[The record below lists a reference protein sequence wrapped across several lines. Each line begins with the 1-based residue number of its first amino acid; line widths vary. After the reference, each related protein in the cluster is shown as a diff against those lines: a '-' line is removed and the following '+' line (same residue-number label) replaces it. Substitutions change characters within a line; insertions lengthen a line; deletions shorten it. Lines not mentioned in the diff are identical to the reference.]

1 MAKLVPFNQTKGHL
15 DTITSAII
23 PFLYYNPDN
32 KKLLYS
38 VYNFDFSKYL
48 QDNQF
53 ILTNYKYSIFCLF
66 LIQNFL
72 LIITDS
78 ILLNGSDPLFIQ
90 YLASKFNTIVPGFIE
105 LLQTTIQTTINTIGT
120 FNVDSIYGA
129 IYLMFSQKYLSF
141 FNDQFIISMLSLEA
155 SQFYIHPLMT
165 RYFTD
170 ITDDINEHVLKY
182 GIFNLNFSSTTTK
195 LLNVNP
201 DIYCQRQFNLIP
213 YNDYEFTRIQDYFYM
228 DDLGNKYTKYNF
240 NFELYAS
247 DFNLFS
253 SSKLVIFTNFT
264 SRNCLLSACVIMSI
278 GCGLYPPYSKYFDV
292 SPAGQS
298 ELETYLLNYSVM
310 TMANSYKSF
319 DNINW
324 ISFQKVSSLVE
335 SIDETKEQ
343 FMRNYQFQQL
353 PIPFNQQLAM
363 KNTLIKQSICT
374 VYLNNETT
382 GSFCTGFLFDGTFI
396 LGDNAKLVV
405 TTSHLLD
412 GQKDITF
419 FYASFSTYSLNDY
432 PSISCVGKYLII
444 GYDETIDIMIGLLD
458 ETDSFNVQNNVSLR
472 MQQDFPNLELLSLNV
487 SSVNM
492 DDKIKVIGNL
502 NNFDNLSSISGNVI
516 NPKYSNGLDYS
527 SFEDGLTS
535 ELILADINVVSG
547 SSGSPAFNE
556 EHKIVGMVA
565 FKVKT
570 PDNNVF
576 PNLIIPTYILTN
588 VIRYML
594 YKWQIVQSNL
604 QLTSPLFNV
613 ITKTGFPKV
622 WLGINTRNYSPSNKN
637 DYCFHNFNYNG
648 GIVIDSFIYGYNTL
662 TNSLITNMIDLNDKN
677 AIPVIS
683 PLFNSTMMNRFI
695 DSNCPIVLKSVKM
708 YDVLTSSYSEIYLG
722 KFSNQSSYS
731 RITYGVSPMAT
742 NRFEGASYA
751 NVVIYKYP
759 LFTLKYYYYNGS
771 TWVEETEVVGGN
783 SPDWYV
789 VNTHANLEYYQHKLE
804 YPVCLWNYKPNNN
817 KIELVDGIIVSEKN
831 DGLGSVFITFKC
843 GNCKHTNYGSVYSTK
858 TTLLKCVYCRENNN
872 ITIYYKVYRSSGD
885 TAGLPTRFT
894 SIGDQSK
901 TPTAGQIAMSALY
914 GTYLV

>member
-1 MAKLVPFNQTKGHL
+1 MDTSYIPFKQTKGSF
-15 DTITSAII
+15 DTITSAMI
-23 PFLYYNPDN
+23 PFLYYEPNN
-32 KKLLYS
+32 KKLLYTL
-38 VYNFDFSKYL
+38 YNFDFSKYL
-48 QDNQF
+48 QENIF
-53 ILTNYKYSIFCLF
+53 ISNLTNYKYSIFCLF
-66 LIQNFL
+66 LIQNFI

-78 ILLNGSDPLFIQ
+78 ILLNGTDPLFIQ
-90 YLASKFNTIVPGFIE
+90 FITSKFNAIVPGFIE
-105 LLQTTIQTTINTIGT
+105 LLQTTINTIET
-120 FNVDSIYGA
+120 FNIDSIYGA
-129 IYLMFSQKYLSF
+129 IYVMFSQKYLTF

-165 RYFTD
+165 HYFTD
-170 ITDDINEHVLKY
+170 ITDDINEYVLKY
-182 GIFNLNFSSTTTK
+182 GMFNLNFSSTTTK
-195 LLNVNP
+195 LLAVNP
-201 DIYCQRQFNLIP
+201 DLYCQRQFNLIP

-240 NFELYAS
+240 NFDLYAS

-264 SRNCLLSACVIMSI
+264 SRNGLLSACVIMSV
-278 GCGLYPPYSKYFDV
+278 GCGLYHQFSKYFDV
-292 SPAGQS
+292 SHDGQS
-298 ELETYLLNYSVM
+298 QLETYLLNYSVM
-310 TMANSYKSF
+310 TMTNSYKSF

-324 ISFQKVSSLVE
+324 ISFQKQHSLIE

-405 TTSHLLD
+405 TTSHLLG

-419 FYASFSTYSLNDY
+419 FYASFSTYSLNDT
-432 PSISCVGKYLII
+432 PSTSCVGKYLII

-458 ETDSFNVQNNVSLR
+458 ETDSFNIQNNVSVL
-472 MQQDFPNLELLSLNV
+472 MQDFPNLELLSLNAP
-487 SSVNM
+487 SVNM

-502 NNFDNLSSISGNVI
+502 NKFDNLSSILGHVI
-516 NPKYSNGLDYS
+516 NAKYSNGFDYS

-535 ELILADINVVSG
+535 ELILANINVVSG

-556 EHKIVGMVA
+556 KNVIVGMTA

-570 PDNNVF
+570 PDNNAF

-594 YKWQIVQSNL
+594 YKWQIAQSKL
-604 QLTSPLFNV
+604 QLTSPLFNI

-637 DYCFHNFNYNG
+637 ATCFHNFNYNG
-648 GIVIDSFIYGYNTL
+648 GIVIDRFIYGYNTL
-662 TNSLITNMIDLNDKN
+662 TDSLITNMTDLNDKN
-677 AIPVIS
+677 AIPIIS
-683 PLFNSTMMNRFI
+683 PLFNSKIMNRFI
-695 DSNCPIVLKSVKM
+695 DSNCPIVLKSVTM
-708 YDVLTSSYSEIYLG
+708 YDMLNSSYSEMYLG

-731 RITYGVSPMAT
+731 RITYGVSPIAT
-742 NRFEGASYA
+742 KRFEGASYA
-751 NVVIYKYP
+751 NVVTYKYP

-771 TWVEETEVVGGN
+771 TWVEETEVIGGN
-783 SPDWYV
+783 SSDWYV
-789 VNTHANLEYYQHKLE
+789 VNTYANLEYYQHKLE
-804 YPVCLWNYKPNNN
+804 YPVCLWNYKPNINKLYNTNN
-817 KIELVDGIIVSEKN
+817 EPEYEQID
-831 DGLGSVFITFKC
+831 ITR
-843 GNCKHTNYGSVYSTK
+843 HTERT
-858 TTLLKCVYCRENNN
+858 
-872 ITIYYKVYRSSGD
+872 YYE
-885 TAGLPTRFT
+885 T
-894 SIGDQSK
+894 
-901 TPTAGQIAMSALY
+901 
-914 GTYLV
+914 